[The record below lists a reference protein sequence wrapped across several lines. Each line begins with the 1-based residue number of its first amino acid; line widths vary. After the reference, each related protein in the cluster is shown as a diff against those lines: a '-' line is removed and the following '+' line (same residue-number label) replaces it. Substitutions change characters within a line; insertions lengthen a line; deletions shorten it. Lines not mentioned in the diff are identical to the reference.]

1 MPNVSEI
8 ESAIQ
13 RLEGGAY
20 QKLMD
25 SYLCKRYGLQD
36 KFIWFSDRVLART
49 VKGTPDTYAELP
61 NGKYVYVMYG
71 THIDADRKLSDDL
84 SKCMAEITK
93 IGFENKVEKIICCH
107 TATHMSNVTYEK
119 LNALYDNLEILGIT
133 ETAHDLLYKYPEIAG
148 TRVRNR
154 TLDRAESR

>member
-25 SYLCKRYGLQD
+25 SYLYKRYGYRINSYGSQIGTN
-36 KFIWFSDRVLART
+36 KT

-61 NGKYVYVMYG
+61 DGKYVYVMYG
-71 THIDADRKLSDDL
+71 THIDADKKLLDDF
-84 SKCMAEITK
+84 SKCMAEIRR

-107 TATHMSNVTYEK
+107 TATHLSNVIYEK
-119 LNALYDNLEILGIT
+119 LNASYDNLEIIGT
-133 ETAHDLLYKYPEIAG
+133 ESEC
-148 TRVRNR
+148 
-154 TLDRAESR
+154 